1 MIIDLLAPHKE
12 RLVEIALELVKDQ
25 SIRAADR
32 IRLLIYLISVLE
44 KAPCLDLP
52 NDPDAQFERLLE
64 IVRNAS

>member
-1 MIIDLLAPHKE
+1 MIIDLLATHKE

-44 KAPCLDLP
+44 KAPGLDLP